1 MSILVFCET
10 MRRILLAED
19 EKFIQE
25 LYQKVLE
32 DAGFCVDTADDG
44 EAALQ
49 KASEQS
55 YDLVLLDIIMPKKD
69 GLSVLKEL
77 RIAEEKAPRRKIVML
92 TVLTADECLNTA
104 MSAGADD
111 YLDKTN
117 LTPGQVVERVKA
129 LLASG

>member
-1 MSILVFCET
+1 MCLMLV
-10 MRRILLAED
+10 
-19 EKFIQE
+19 
-25 LYQKVLE
+25 
-32 DAGFCVDTADDG
+32 VDDDDLVR
-44 EAALQ
+44 EAAVMIL
-49 KASEQS
+49 ASRGHEIIHARDGLEALMVYNS
-55 YDLVLLDIIMPKKD
+55 KYHEIHLVLMDIIMPKKD

-129 LLASG
+129 LLAAG